1 MPHAVLQG
9 RLNGTSYQQWRG
21 QGSQQEGRAH
31 LFLLVFFLQQ
41 LQPFAFH
48 LLLPD
53 ALLCEGVA
61 VIMAREQAE
70 IAFLFRVKVIPRQIL
85 SQKRGKSTST

>member
-1 MPHAVLQG
+1 MLSVTEASAWHLLSAVDG
-9 RLNGTSYQQWRG
+9 CGHHECG
-21 QGSQQEGRAH
+21 AH

-48 LLLPD
+48 LLVPD

-61 VIMAREQAE
+61 IVMSGEQAE
-70 IAFLFRVKVIPRQIL
+70 VALLFRVKVIPWQIF
-85 SQKRGKSTST
+85 SQKEMKST